1 MNNEETIFE
10 NEKTQ
15 FDSAKMNQQ
24 EVKGTTNQQSQP
36 AKKDSAFTKAA
47 VGMGLG
53 IVLGTA
59 TSFVS
64 SKAFAGN
71 TPSPNN
77 PDTPSN
83 DTDES
88 NITADSTIEMS
99 DAVNDD
105 MSFSEAFAAA
115 REDVGSGGAF
125 EWRGNIYSTYYEEEW
140 ANMSEEERA
149 EYQSHFG
156 SEENKDDVA
165 EAETVSNDEQ
175 EELVASTDFDD
186 EGADVMAET
195 DVTAEEDLVVEDEL
209 TAEVEVVDSE
219 DVEILGVVHDDDT
232 GFDVGVMSVDGQDV
246 FLVDVETD
254 GVFDVMAVDV
264 NNDGELSPEEM
275 VDIHNEGIA
284 VNQFEEASDS
294 YYAMNDE
301 TLDYTD
307 DYTNDADIMMYD
319 A

>member
-15 FDSAKMNQQ
+15 FDSAKVNQQ
-24 EVKGTTNQQSQP
+24 EAKGTTNQQSQP

-53 IVLGTA
+53 IVLGTT

-71 TPSPNN
+71 TPSPNE
-77 PDTPSN
+77 PSN
-83 DTDES
+83 DTDGS

-140 ANMSEEERA
+140 ENMSEEERA
-149 EYQSHFG
+149 EYQSHFS
-156 SEENKDDVA
+156 SEENTDDVA
-165 EAETVSNDEQ
+165 EAEAVSNDEQ

-186 EGADVMAET
+186 EGADVIAET

-254 GVFDVMAVDV
+254 GVFDVMAVDA
-264 NNDGELSPEEM
+264 NNDGELSLEEM

-294 YYAMNDE
+294 YYAMNDD